1 MCWLQL
7 VSEPLE
13 GSPSPCFPLSRK
25 LRAQV
30 GMGIG
35 GGGVPVLVSRLGF
48 LVLGMRVP
56 VLLPLWVRVY
66 YCLSSSVLS

>member
-1 MCWLQL
+1 
-7 VSEPLE
+7 
-13 GSPSPCFPLSRK
+13 
-25 LRAQV
+25 
-30 GMGIG
+30 MGIG

-56 VLLPLWVRVY
+56 VLLPLWVRAY